1 MRDCGKNARDPDAG
15 REIKWR
21 YAYGSRYQVIRE
33 FVGGAA
39 FNSWC
44 GFECRNLAV
53 AKRARRADSALKSW
67 GILDPDH
74 VVLPLVEAQGIH
86 LDVKHFAAKWR
97 GARPIGG
104 PRRARCA
111 RASHGLGGAFP
122 QHLTS
127 PPLLAGC
134 PAGRAAG
141 IAATLAARRA
151 LPACLASLRSADRSG
166 PLRYATTSVHRIRY
180 RTRCILP
187 PNCTAPPGGARN
199 PSCSTR
205 RRCGSCPPRRKSGH
219 SRSARS
225 YAITILSPPSKAS

>member
-1 MRDCGKNARDPDAG
+1 MTAPEAASIKPMRDCGKNARDPDAG

-97 GARPIGG
+97 GARRIGG

-111 RASHGLGGAFP
+111 PEARAHRMGWGAP
-122 QHLTS
+122 SRSTS
-127 PPLLAGC
+127 L
-134 PAGRAAG
+134 
-141 IAATLAARRA
+141 
-151 LPACLASLRSADRSG
+151 
-166 PLRYATTSVHRIRY
+166 
-180 RTRCILP
+180 
-187 PNCTAPPGGARN
+187 
-199 PSCSTR
+199 R
-205 RRCGSCPPRRKSGH
+205 RRCWRAVLRAGRQELPQRWRHGVRCLP
-219 SRSARS
+219 A
-225 YAITILSPPSKAS
+225 